1 MLGLFE
7 PSYRRNRDE
16 REIRYYFTKYG
27 DDAPAVLSD
36 RSDREGL
43 SSRDR
48 RHWRRL
54 ARKARRARK
63 TWLAA
68 LENTGS

>member
-1 MLGLFE
+1 MFDLFE
-7 PSYRRNRDE
+7 PRHRRIKDE
-16 REIRYYFTKYG
+16 REVRYFYTKYG

-36 RSDREGL
+36 RAHDSAL

-54 ARKARRARK
+54 ARKARRGHSEWMGALK
-63 TWLAA
+63 TH
-68 LENTGS
+68 

>member
-1 MLGLFE
+1 MFDLFE
-7 PSYRRNRDE
+7 PRDRRVKDE
-16 REIRYYFTKYG
+16 QAVHYYYTKYG

-36 RSDREGL
+36 RASDHGL

-54 ARKARRARK
+54 ARKARQRQSVWMDALK
-63 TWLAA
+63 T
-68 LENTGS
+68 N